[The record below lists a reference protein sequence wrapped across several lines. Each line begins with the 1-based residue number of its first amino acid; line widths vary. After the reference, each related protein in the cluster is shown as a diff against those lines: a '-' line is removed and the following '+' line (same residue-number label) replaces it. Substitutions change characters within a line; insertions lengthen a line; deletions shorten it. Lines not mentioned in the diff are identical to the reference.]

1 MRDFQ
6 NDSLELAELI
16 LAGGNAGA
24 RYRFLIQAF
33 RRTFLHY
40 TRKTPGHWTDPAGTW
55 HGFPDLP
62 HIGSCVCLAFMT
74 GKVCG
79 LPCEE
84 TDELVM
90 MYHQF
95 LGAMSPSFTPEDTFY
110 AYLSAVTASVLYPQ
124 EGHYAVLA
132 ASWRD
137 KANSYIPSCERAVK
151 IAEKIQQLLM
161 KN

>member
-6 NDSLELAELI
+6 KDSLELAELL

-24 RYRFLIQAF
+24 RYRFLIRAF
-33 RRTFLHY
+33 KRTFLHY
-40 TRKTPGHWTDPAGTW
+40 TKKVPGHWTDPAGTW
-55 HGFPDLP
+55 QGYPDLP
-62 HIGSCVCLAFMT
+62 HIGSCVCLAFMA
-74 GKVCG
+74 GNVAG

-95 LGAMSPSFTPEDTFY
+95 LGAMSPSFTPEDVYY
-110 AYLSAVTASVLYPQ
+110 AYLSAETASVLYPQ
-124 EGHYAVLA
+124 EKHYFVLTEHWKSQISSFVPSDLR
-132 ASWRD
+132 AS
-137 KANSYIPSCERAVK
+137 E
-151 IAEKIQQLLM
+151 IAENVKKHIK